1 MKEVLLPASLCATL
15 RERGR
20 VLAPMHRIQVV
31 HARLPIWPSEIEER
45 SRLGFFA
52 GDLPGFAIFAAD
64 AETPRRL
71 RQDAMRDPVNWG
83 GGRFESIPETILKF
97 VTTSRVDCL
106 ALMGAEQIRNLS
118 EWFAAIHLAAV
129 KRVPLCL
136 FLFTTIAAKSFTG
149 QKLRLV
155 RHMVA
160 DPLEFSELDPKQV
173 ESLLDES
180 EIPAWIQ
187 IRDSKLR
194 QTVCRSIHRTCEGD
208 VARFFDVVR
217 NARRDESLLFDENHR
232 MEFVGVLSC

>member
-1 MKEVLLPASLCATL
+1 MKEFVLPSSLCAML
-15 RERGR
+15 RERGH

-45 SRLGFFA
+45 SRSGFFA
-52 GDLPGFAIFAAD
+52 DELPGFAIFAAD

-83 GGRFESIPETILKF
+83 GGRFESFPETILKF

-106 ALMGAEQIRNLS
+106 TLMGAEQIRNLS

-136 FLFTTIAAKSFTG
+136 FLFTTIAAKSFAG

-160 DPLEFSELDPKQV
+160 EPLEFSEIGPKQV

-180 EIPAWIQ
+180 GLPAWTQ
-187 IRDSKLR
+187 IRDGKLR
-194 QTVCRSIHRTCEGD
+194 QAVCQSIHRTCDGD
-208 VARFFDVVR
+208 VARIFDIVR
-217 NARRDESLLFDENHR
+217 SASADESLLFDEDR
-232 MEFVGVLSC
+232 RSEFVAVLGR